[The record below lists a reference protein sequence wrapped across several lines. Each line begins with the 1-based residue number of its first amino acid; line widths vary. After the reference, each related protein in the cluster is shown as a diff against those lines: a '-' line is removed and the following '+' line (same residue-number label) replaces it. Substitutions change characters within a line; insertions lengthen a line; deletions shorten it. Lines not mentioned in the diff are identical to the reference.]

1 MENGMKR
8 TILVVDDDSGVLKM
22 TELMLSDGG
31 FNVIVSSNAREGL
44 GILKAQKVDLIITDI
59 IMPEMEGIELISQ
72 LRKDHPALPIMAISG
87 GGRSHNTDFLKFAK
101 KLGAKVVLEK
111 PFRREA
117 LLEAVNRAFGD

>member
-1 MENGMKR
+1 MKR

-44 GILKAQKVDLIITDI
+44 GMLKAQKVDLIITDI

-72 LRKDHPALPIMAISG
+72 LQKDHPALPIMAISG

>member
-1 MENGMKR
+1 MKR

-72 LRKDHPALPIMAISG
+72 LQKDHPALPIMAISG